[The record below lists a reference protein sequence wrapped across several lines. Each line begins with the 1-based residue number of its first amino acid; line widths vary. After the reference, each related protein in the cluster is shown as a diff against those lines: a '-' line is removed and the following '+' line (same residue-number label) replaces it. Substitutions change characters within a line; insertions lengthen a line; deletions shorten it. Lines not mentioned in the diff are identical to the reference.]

1 MTKTSIHVVDEEN
14 FNEAIAP
21 ISAGNPLAAADLAID
36 QLHMEE
42 YTTAEEGPAEV
53 TCAKPPKGVF
63 FTTFP
68 ETGKPWEN
76 RGFYFLA
83 ELPNRDPY
91 IIAPA
96 VAKLKSE
103 EDVLRLVLIVRYVT
117 MAGEEGLWALKLDP
131 PDGKSNAWNRSAMNV
146 LKAADEGKWVRLIS
160 AKGHYTHNVSKKTFE
175 TTPPRRS
182 SRTFKELINSAF
194 PEEQTVTSLD
204 HEIWDVLE
212 NGSEK

>member
-1 MTKTSIHVVDEEN
+1 MTKTSIHVVDEED
-14 FNEAIAP
+14 EAIAP

-36 QLHMEE
+36 QSHMEE
-42 YTTAEEGPAEV
+42 YTTAEEGPAEI

-68 ETGKPWEN
+68 ETGKPWES

-96 VAKLKSE
+96 IAKLKSE

-131 PDGKSNAWNRSAMNV
+131 PDGKSNAWNRAAMNV

-194 PEEQTVTSLD
+194 PEEQTVTNLD

>member
-1 MTKTSIHVVDEEN
+1 
-14 FNEAIAP
+14 
-21 ISAGNPLAAADLAID
+21 
-36 QLHMEE
+36 
-42 YTTAEEGPAEV
+42 
-53 TCAKPPKGVF
+53 
-63 FTTFP
+63 
-68 ETGKPWEN
+68 
-76 RGFYFLA
+76 
-83 ELPNRDPY
+83 
-91 IIAPA
+91 
-96 VAKLKSE
+96 
-103 EDVLRLVLIVRYVT
+103 

-194 PEEQTVTSLD
+194 PEEQTVTGLD